1 MFLPIIR
8 KYDHYVFPEIFGNWE
23 SFCIIPFLRKIPFYE
38 KKYSQNVNSKR
49 KDNNASAQLFHKRIK

>member
-1 MFLPIIR
+1 MFLPVIH

-23 SFCIIPFLRKIPFYE
+23 SFCSIPCLRKIPFYE

-49 KDNNASAQLFHKRIK
+49 KDKQCFSPALSKED